1 MASTRGDIW
10 FCADCS
16 GSVSG
21 SVNYFAEVLRMLE
34 QTPRA
39 TAYFMW
45 DGTLKEKSYEQ
56 MRAWAETRTGFGGTA
71 PSVVAKLAA
80 ERSFHG
86 TLRIIT
92 DGEVDGSEVDA
103 CDQCLH
109 GEALEAG
116 GTGHVFEKVEAA
128 FVEIWRSPN
137 LSALL
142 PFTRF
147 SPFEMKNL
155 RSDGSR
161 SDVDGVSAEDL
172 ELFEDFLR
180 QRGGVD
186 FEAKADRLKQVAQ
199 ARFMGTRG
207 SARVRDAA
215 ILVKK
220 RLTEEMSAR
229 LGRDV
234 GRQLAALLGGPSD
247 RSDEAVRVAME
258 MVSDFATLK
267 GEANSALKTLDEIV
281 GLCDGVAR
289 KCFTKTEAE
298 RAISTPM
305 QRAETLPE
313 PSDRLPEASE
323 VVAATAE
330 EEQWFQCPVTLEEDA
345 SNLVLALAWPGGR
358 AGESFVDGLEG
369 DFKKLVA
376 SNPLWLWTRADCVER
391 FASMCDE
398 LLSCQALR
406 AAREAGTPI
415 VASPTTRRPL
425 AAAFPV
431 SAVSE
436 AHVKARRW
444 ALAQAVSGGKRWGNP
459 ELWFVNL
466 VLAVARGKVNEK
478 LRQALPVL
486 LATLKAQLSS
496 SETYASLSGLPELPM
511 TKVPTSVACWLVAAG
526 AVYEYPKMSLQ
537 LLPVRSEVLWVVK
550 DLMGYALPPGAEVE
564 LERLS
569 IVQVM
574 RDWRMDRRPRGVS
587 PSVFDGPRRLD
598 NLLKALWQN
607 WYRVHVEDALVA
619 RLRASS
625 PIVEFVEL
633 DGGASE
639 DQRRIVLELLPEAF
653 REHARRHGWEDLLC
667 LASFADTCRKPS
679 ECVPPMMQSPATVDA
694 GYVVPAVD
702 WAYGLKS
709 YEPLVVP
716 LCPSTC
722 RPYSRVQIGKE
733 KRAWREAAEA
743 FYGNASDVLSCNE
756 NFGNFVRSRGF
767 YPCEAELALYLRQK
781 WISSGKKRTLPCQ
794 LKQFLE
800 ETWAS
805 AAPLASELRPAEFSA
820 RFTES
825 CPLEIRRRLEETG
838 EAE

>member
-247 RSDEAVRVAME
+247 RSDEAVRVALE

-313 PSDRLPEASE
+313 PSDCLPEASE
-323 VVAATAE
+323 VVAATAD
-330 EEQWFQCPVTLEEDA
+330 EEQWFQCPVTLEA
-345 SNLVLALAWPGGR
+345 TSRSSWRRTRCGCGRGLTAW
-358 AGESFVDGLEG
+358 S
-369 DFKKLVA
+369 
-376 SNPLWLWTRADCVER
+376 
-391 FASMCDE
+391 
-398 LLSCQALR
+398 
-406 AAREAGTPI
+406 
-415 VASPTTRRPL
+415 ASPPCATSSSVVRRCGRRGRPARPSSPPRRRGGPWPRPSQSPPSPRRTSRPDAGRWRRPSL
-425 AAAFPV
+425 AA
-431 SAVSE
+431 SA
-436 AHVKARRW
+436 
-444 ALAQAVSGGKRWGNP
+444 GGTR
-459 ELWFVNL
+459 
-466 VLAVARGKVNEK
+466 
-478 LRQALPVL
+478 
-486 LATLKAQLSS
+486 
-496 SETYASLSGLPELPM
+496 
-511 TKVPTSVACWLVAAG
+511 
-526 AVYEYPKMSLQ
+526 
-537 LLPVRSEVLWVVK
+537 
-550 DLMGYALPPGAEVE
+550 
-564 LERLS
+564 
-569 IVQVM
+569 
-574 RDWRMDRRPRGVS
+574 
-587 PSVFDGPRRLD
+587 
-598 NLLKALWQN
+598 
-607 WYRVHVEDALVA
+607 
-619 RLRASS
+619 
-625 PIVEFVEL
+625 
-633 DGGASE
+633 
-639 DQRRIVLELLPEAF
+639 
-653 REHARRHGWEDLLC
+653 
-667 LASFADTCRKPS
+667 
-679 ECVPPMMQSPATVDA
+679 
-694 GYVVPAVD
+694 
-702 WAYGLKS
+702 
-709 YEPLVVP
+709 
-716 LCPSTC
+716 
-722 RPYSRVQIGKE
+722 
-733 KRAWREAAEA
+733 
-743 FYGNASDVLSCNE
+743 
-756 NFGNFVRSRGF
+756 
-767 YPCEAELALYLRQK
+767 
-781 WISSGKKRTLPCQ
+781 SSG
-794 LKQFLE
+794 
-800 ETWAS
+800 S
-805 AAPLASELRPAEFSA
+805 
-820 RFTES
+820 
-825 CPLEIRRRLEETG
+825 
-838 EAE
+838 